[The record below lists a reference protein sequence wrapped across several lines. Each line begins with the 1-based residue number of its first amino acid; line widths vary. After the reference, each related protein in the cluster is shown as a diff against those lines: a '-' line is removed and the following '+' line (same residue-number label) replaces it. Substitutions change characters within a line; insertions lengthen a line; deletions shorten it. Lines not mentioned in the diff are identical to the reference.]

1 MACGRPHSPTLS
13 CSQIFLSLSFTNSR
27 QQILSSTTLD
37 RGRGGGGVERGRRCP
52 DVSGIRDELGIPAR
66 ARRERPE
73 RTVSPSPIFLTR
85 LLSPFFAC
93 LSKLS
98 SAVCLMMC
106 HNKDSKCGHS
116 SQSTA
121 STHHGIGRLMQI
133 RSSSDTPR
141 GRRRPALESELPVA
155 QEFHFSLFTL
165 TNIA

>member
-1 MACGRPHSPTLS
+1 MVDLTRQPFLALKFSFHFPSQTVDSKSFLRRPWTG
-13 CSQIFLSLSFTNSR
+13 
-27 QQILSSTTLD
+27 D
-37 RGRGGGGVERGRRCP
+37 GGGGVERGRRCP